1 MCIWLFGTYL
11 LVRIVSPNLF
21 TAGQQLHRSET
32 SLPYA
37 IYLASR
43 LVESAEGEDF
53 QPLPT
58 RLLDVRSPSGKVR
71 LVEPGDGSTGRYATL
86 SHRWGTLTGHV
97 TTKENLAERLQ
108 ELNVRNLPE
117 LFIDAIRV
125 CRDTGL
131 RYLWIDS
138 LCILQNSPEDW
149 KRESKLMGNIYA
161 QSTFTIAAHSAKTD
175 QESFLENSAARF
187 KFVSLQGTDKK
198 LWNIRLPR
206 NFEREMACDS
216 SINSRGWVLQE
227 RLLSK
232 RILHFLPS
240 AIYLET
246 DKGVQEMDSA
256 KGFNSNG
263 SPRVIQY
270 QPYGF
275 ERLQLMSAFDRFNP
289 SDHWQSIVEAYSNC
303 QLTNDRDK
311 LPALAGIANRIQKKD
326 RYDYIAGLWLN
337 ENFLPQL
344 LWFASD
350 GTSTKRPKS
359 HRAPSLSWA
368 SVDGPVKHLF
378 ESPSRRRRMAHSSRR
393 TGGELVPAGLNHMD
407 NEGFDPADLINGPDR
422 NHLQATLEYQNK
434 EEPYWIDRDVPL
446 LFEGALVQL
455 PKLGS
460 RWSPTSRT
468 VGNGKIWFRITQ
480 QFKAVEGIHCCRPLL
495 LGDDVVGIV
504 ILDEDSDDRSPEIA
518 LWCLSAATGRDVIV
532 LLVVSENR
540 EQQGTYRRVGL
551 CLVVRY
557 IHTGDGCSFT
567 GEPSFLTGLRGKKR
581 PILFT

>member
-1 MCIWLFGTYL
+1 M
-11 LVRIVSPNLF
+11 
-21 TAGQQLHRSET
+21 
-32 SLPYA
+32 
-37 IYLASR
+37 ASR
-43 LVESAEGEDF
+43 LVKSTEGEDL
-53 QPLPT
+53 QPLPS
-58 RLLDVRSPSGKVR
+58 RLLDVGSPLGPVR
-71 LVEPGDGSTGRYATL
+71 LVEPENGSTGRYATL

-97 TTKENLAERLQ
+97 TTKENLAKRLQ
-108 ELNVRNLPE
+108 ELDVRNLPE
-117 LFIDAIRV
+117 LFVDAIRV
-125 CRDTGL
+125 CQVTGL

-149 KRESKLMGNIYA
+149 ERESKLMGNIYA

-175 QESFLENSAARF
+175 QESFLNNSAARV

-206 NFEREMACDS
+206 NFEREMACTS

-232 RILHFLPS
+232 RMLHFLPS
-240 AIYLET
+240 AIYLEM

-256 KGFNSNG
+256 EGFHSDG
-263 SPRVIQY
+263 SPSIQY

-275 ERLQLMSAFDRFNP
+275 ERLQLMSAFDRVNP
-289 SDHWQSIVEAYSNC
+289 SDHWQSIVEAYSKC
-303 QLTNDRDK
+303 ELTNDRDK
-311 LPALAGIANRIQKKD
+311 LPALAGIASRIQKED
-326 RYDYIAGLWLN
+326 RYDYIAGLRLN
-337 ENFLPQL
+337 QNFVPQL

-359 HRAPSLSWA
+359 QRAPSLSWA

-378 ESPSRRRRMAHSSRR
+378 ESPSRRGRMAHSYRR
-393 TGGELVPAGLNHMD
+393 TRSELVPAGLNHMD
-407 NEGFDPADLINGPDR
+407 NEGFHPTDLRNGPDR
-422 NHLQATLEYQNK
+422 NHLQDTLEHQNK
-434 EEPYWIDRDVPL
+434 EEPYWIDKDVSL
-446 LFEGALVQL
+446 LFEGVLVQL

-460 RWSPTSRT
+460 RWSPTSPT
-468 VGNGKIWFRITQ
+468 VRNDKIWVRITRK
-480 QFKAVEGIHCCRPLL
+480 FKAVEGIHCCRPLL

-504 ILDEDSDDRSPEIA
+504 ILDEHSDDRSPEIA
-518 LWCLSAATGRDVIV
+518 LWCLSAATGHAVTV

-551 CLVVRY
+551 CLVVKY
-557 IHTGDGCSFT
+557 IRTGDGCSFT
-567 GEPSFLTGLRGKKR
+567 GEPSFLTGLRGKKQ